1 MKFFVAQIEPAAA
14 IRVRTSP
21 VALLARALFV
31 LMALHAMHD
40 LTSAQGGSI
49 DARVTNV
56 RGHALISR
64 QANGPADIARGVMV
78 EPGDQ
83 IDTRA
88 GGRVTI
94 ELGDGSLVVIQPGSL
109 VVVSDYRNASSLRE
123 LLQIVV
129 GRVRVRINHLGGRPN
144 PYRINSPTASIA
156 VRGTEFSVAVE
167 PRGDTQVVV
176 YEGIVEVSS
185 FANPRHPV
193 LVQPGHGVLVRPNE
207 DIQFFVPGP
216 NNEIGA
222 RSNGKGTS
230 GEGNG
235 DDTGEEVTSSG
246 SSNESFRSA
255 AGAHERYFQS
265 IVESGELPRPS
276 RFTAFPDSFFD
287 SIENPAYAAE
297 FRTTQGRLFMVPS
310 IGGTQEKEG
319 ARQLL
324 GLGDSRLV
332 DYSLSPQ
339 ASLFVALPKY
349 RSVIGGR
356 VAFSGDGLQ
365 SLTVDDSVRL
375 TGPIFPGG
383 TSGRRSIDGS
393 TKNQLFTLS
402 LVAARRFGADG
413 RTSIGVGLDYLKTTG
428 SLSNTTI
435 QTDAAGL
442 TSRELV
448 DTGAFAR
455 RTRFTFGVNRE
466 LSNGTKLGLFYGYGF
481 VTAEDRDRSRTLNG
495 ASRLLNRTLVT
506 GRSSEIGLRIR
517 GVITRRLFYG
527 VEGSYLFT
535 DNDGQT
541 RRARVVDSDVFA
553 SSSRATIGF
562 GLGYVPWRGTVLS
575 LDVAG
580 GITRINGRRIEGAT
594 GNLLQTER
602 ERAPFVSLHAAVQAD
617 VWRRSF
623 VSASVLSVTESHVS
637 DLALFPDRFGRRVT
651 DVGAFMPDGRTRQR
665 FTDYFGNFGVGWR
678 FNRNFLAEYI
688 LSTDFG
694 QTSARHTLLL
704 RYTFGHGEDG
714 PSK

>member
-1 MKFFVAQIEPAAA
+1 MLPI
-14 IRVRTSP
+14 
-21 VALLARALFV
+21 ALLMRALLV
-31 LMALHAMHD
+31 LAALHAVHN
-40 LTSAQGGSI
+40 LASAQGGSI
-49 DARVTNV
+49 EARVTSV

-64 QANGPADIARGVMV
+64 QASAPSDIARGVIV

-88 GGRVTI
+88 GGRVAI
-94 ELGDGSLVVIQPGSL
+94 ELGDGSLVIVQPGSL
-109 VVVSDYRNASSLRE
+109 VVVRDYRNASSLRE
-123 LLQIVV
+123 LLQIMV

-185 FANPRHPV
+185 FTNPRHPV
-193 LVQPGHGVLVRPNE
+193 LVQPGHGVIVRPNE

-216 NNEIGA
+216 NNEIGT
-222 RSNGKGTS
+222 RSNGKGGRS
-230 GEGNG
+230 EENG
-235 DDTGEEVTSSG
+235 DTSGEEVTSSA
-246 SSNESFRSA
+246 SSDESFRSA
-255 AGAHERYFQS
+255 AGIHERYFQS

-297 FRTTQGRLFMVPS
+297 FRTTQGRFFMVPS
-310 IGGTQEKEG
+310 VGGTQEKEG
-319 ARQLL
+319 ARELL

-332 DYSLSPQ
+332 DYSVSPQ
-339 ASLFVALPKY
+339 ASVFVALPKY
-349 RSVIGGR
+349 RSVVGGR
-356 VAFSGDGLQ
+356 VAFSRDGLQ
-365 SLTVDDSVRL
+365 SLTVDDDVRL
-375 TGPIFPGG
+375 MGPIFPGG

-393 TKNQLFTLS
+393 TKNQLFTMS
-402 LVAARRFGADG
+402 LVAARRFGSDG

-428 SLSNTTI
+428 SLFNTTI

-448 DTGAFAR
+448 DTGSFAR

-466 LSNGTKLGLFYGYGF
+466 LSSGTKLGLFYRYGF

-495 ASRLLNRTLVT
+495 ANRLLNRTTVT

-517 GVITRRLFYG
+517 GAITRRLFYG

-535 DNDGQT
+535 NNDGQT

-553 SSSRATIGF
+553 GSTRATIGF

-580 GITRINGRRIEGAT
+580 GITRISGRRLERAT
-594 GNLLQTER
+594 GSLLQTEK

-623 VSASVLSVTESHVS
+623 LSASVLSVTETHVS
-637 DLALFPDRFGRRVT
+637 DLTLFPDRFGRRVT
-651 DVGAFMPDGRTRQR
+651 GDGLFMPNGRTRDR

-688 LSTDFG
+688 FSTDFG
-694 QTSARHTLLL
+694 QTSPRHTLLL
-704 RYTFGHGEDG
+704 RYTFDRGEE
-714 PSK
+714 SSWK

>member
-1 MKFFVAQIEPAAA
+1 
-14 IRVRTSP
+14 
-21 VALLARALFV
+21 
-31 LMALHAMHD
+31 MALHAVHG
-40 LTSAQGGSI
+40 LTRAQGGSI
-49 DARVTNV
+49 EARVTNV

-64 QANGPADIARGVMV
+64 QANAPSDIARGVMV

-94 ELGDGSLVVIQPGSL
+94 ELGDGSLVIIQPGSL
-109 VVVSDYRNASSLRE
+109 VVVRDFRSASSLRE

-176 YEGIVEVSS
+176 YEGLVEVFSLT
-185 FANPRHPV
+185 NPRHPV

-222 RSNGKGTS
+222 RSNGKGDS
-230 GEGNG
+230 RSEDG
-235 DDTGEEVTSSG
+235 DGTGEEVTG
-246 SSNESFRSA
+246 RAGPGESLRSA
-255 AGAHERYFQS
+255 AGVHERYFQS

-287 SIENPAYAAE
+287 SVENPAYAAE

-356 VAFSGDGLQ
+356 VAFSRDGLQ
-365 SLTVDDSVRL
+365 SLTLDDNVRL

-383 TSGRRSIDGS
+383 PSGRRSIDGS
-393 TKNQLFTLS
+393 TKNQLFTIS
-402 LVAARRFGADG
+402 LIAARRFGADG
-413 RTSIGVGLDYLKTTG
+413 RTSIGVGFDYLKTTG
-428 SLSNTTI
+428 SLFNTTI

-448 DTGAFAR
+448 DTGSFAR
-455 RTRFTFGVNRE
+455 RTRFTFGVNRQ
-466 LSNGTKLGLFYGYGF
+466 LSSGTKLGLFYRYGL

-506 GRSSEIGLRIR
+506 GRSSEVGVRVR
-517 GVITRRLFYG
+517 GALTRRLFYG

-553 SSSRATIGF
+553 NSSRATIGF

-580 GITRINGRRIEGAT
+580 GITRINGRRIERAT
-594 GNLLQTER
+594 GNLLQSER

-623 VSASVLSVTESHVS
+623 LSASLLSVTENQVS

-651 DVGAFMPDGRTRQR
+651 DDGSFMADGRTRQR

-714 PSK
+714 PKK